1 VHAVWPQEAQPFP
14 AKLTSLTPPNS
25 HSSRS
30 TGPGSKHEAIERDL
44 LNSHDNHM
52 RTFPRPGR
60 SPLLGSNHACRQ
72 YGPGPCFFF
81 FSSAGVPL
89 YKVQGPASYSAN
101 KHTCSLVTGGVIW
114 RSINVGFLNLTVY
127 SLQGSFPP
135 RFERFYRGFSSAA
148 CPFLG
153 VNLSTFA
160 A

>member
-44 LNSHDNHM
+44 LNPHDNHM

-81 FSSAGVPL
+81 FLVSWSSP
-89 YKVQGPASYSAN
+89 VQGPGPCFLFSKQTHVFVGDWRCHME
-101 KHTCSLVTGGVIW
+101 KHQRRLPESDRLQPT
-114 RSINVGFLNLTVY
+114 GFL
-127 SLQGSFPP
+127 
-135 RFERFYRGFSSAA
+135 SS
-148 CPFLG
+148 PL
-153 VNLSTFA
+153 
-160 A
+160 